1 MFIYCDLAA
10 LVLVLT
16 FYRQAHAGK
25 IIGGREAAPHSRPYM
40 ALLTC
45 RADNGSETYCG
56 GVLVSEYFVITAA
69 HCKAKSYEVCLGLH
83 SYGKNS
89 SCLSVEQDFP
99 HKNYDNKYY
108 TNDIML
114 LKLSTKAIFDKN
126 VQPIVLADMCDNKLP
141 KKCVVSGWGATSDDN
156 KNMSN
161 ELREVNVTLTHGD
174 FCTEKNEYCS
184 KGEDGPAEGDSGGPL
199 VCEDG
204 KAFGVISAKSLT
216 FKLTK
221 YAKIPYYREWIDEIM
236 KHN

>member
-25 IIGGREAAPHSRPYM
+25 IIGGHEAAPHSRPYM

-69 HCKAKSYEVCLGLH
+69 HCKAKSYE
-83 SYGKNS
+83 
-89 SCLSVEQDFP
+89 
-99 HKNYDNKYY
+99 
-108 TNDIML
+108 
-114 LKLSTKAIFDKN
+114 LSTKAIFDKN